1 MSKED
6 TPPNQSSN
14 FRVKEEILRL
24 GSSNTYFEV
33 APLQGGRVLSLVLEN
48 IDIITEPEGIPY
60 SDSYAAS
67 VLFPFPNRVE
77 DGIYNFNNVDYQL
90 TCNQIKEHNALHG
103 LIYNQTFE
111 VVKQSSDNKNTQVK
125 LLYESDGS
133 FTGFPFKFKVEL
145 TYQLNRNKFY
155 CSIKVTNTD
164 ACAFPFAMG
173 WHPYFFTSE
182 KETSTLEFTAKNQLI
197 NNHRNIPVEAKSLNK
212 KVTLKLNESYDDCF
226 ELAVNEALFKTPH
239 YNLTL
244 KLDKT
249 SKYLQIYTPADANVV
264 AIEPMTAPAN
274 SFNNALGLKILEAGA
289 THSETY
295 TLSINKTNP

>member
-1 MSKED
+1 
-6 TPPNQSSN
+6 
-14 FRVKEEILRL
+14 
-24 GSSNTYFEV
+24 
-33 APLQGGRVLSLVLEN
+33 
-48 IDIITEPEGIPY
+48 
-60 SDSYAAS
+60 
-67 VLFPFPNRVE
+67 
-77 DGIYNFNNVDYQL
+77 
-90 TCNQIKEHNALHG
+90 
-103 LIYNQTFE
+103 
-111 VVKQSSDNKNTQVK
+111 
-125 LLYESDGS
+125 
-133 FTGFPFKFKVEL
+133 
-145 TYQLNRNKFY
+145 
-155 CSIKVTNTD
+155 
-164 ACAFPFAMG
+164 MG

-249 SKYLQIYTPADANVV
+249 SKYLQIYTPADAKVV

>member
-1 MSKED
+1 MNNEIPDHTNHSNSK
-6 TPPNQSSN
+6 SN
-14 FRVKEEILRL
+14 LAVIKL
-24 GSSNTYFEV
+24 GSDNSFFEV
-33 APLQGGRVLSLVLEN
+33 IPNDGGRISRLVVDN
-48 IDIITEPEGIPY
+48 CDVIKDPEGIDY
-60 SDSYAAS
+60 ADSYSAS

-77 DGIYNFNNVDYQL
+77 DGVYNFNNVDYQL

-111 VVKQSSDNKNTQVK
+111 VVKQSIDNKNTQVK

-133 FTGFPFKFKVEL
+133 FDGFPFKFKVEL
-145 TYQLNRNKFY
+145 TYQLNSNKFY

-244 KLDKT
+244 TLDKT
-249 SKYLQIYTPADANVV
+249 SKYLQIYTPADAKVV

-289 THSETY
+289 THTETY

>member
-1 MSKED
+1 MNNEIPDHTNHSNSKR
-6 TPPNQSSN
+6 NLA
-14 FRVKEEILRL
+14 VIKL
-24 GSSNTYFEV
+24 GSDNSFFEV
-33 APLQGGRVLSLVLEN
+33 IPNEGGRIGRLVVDN
-48 IDIITEPEGIPY
+48 CDVIKDPEGVDY
-60 SDSYAAS
+60 ADSYAAS

-77 DGIYNFNNVDYQL
+77 DGVYNFNNVDYQL

-111 VVKQSSDNKNTQVK
+111 VVKQSIDNKNTQVK

-133 FTGFPFKFKVEL
+133 FDGFPFKFKVEL
-145 TYQLNRNKFY
+145 TYQLNNNKFY

-182 KETSTLEFTAKNQLI
+182 KETSTLELTAKNQLI

-274 SFNNALGLKILEAGA
+274 SFNNALGLKILDAGA